1 MCSTSPSPSIKTS
14 NRRSVNKMSKK
25 WYGRAKKILGQG
37 DEILKGYPSR
47 MKGKFGWLIIS
58 SHRILFLS
66 EIGFIHKDYSL
77 IFDKKRD
84 NIKSVCKIGSHG
96 LSINDSNGNI
106 SKFTFNQPSEI
117 ICKYLGTWIGSLVP
131 MDKHDDVMIHD

>member
-1 MCSTSPSPSIKTS
+1 M
-14 NRRSVNKMSKK
+14 N
-25 WYGRAKKILGQG
+25 
-37 DEILKGYPSR
+37 
-47 MKGKFGWLIIS
+47 GKFGWLIIS

-84 NIKSVCKIGSHG
+84 KIQSVCKIGSHG
-96 LSINDSNGNI
+96 LSIYDSNGNI

-117 ICKYLGTWIGSLVP
+117 IYTYLGKWIGSLVP
-131 MDKHDDVMIHD
+131 MDKHDDVLIHD